1 MQEEQR
7 PPLLDLEEALV
18 ADDDRSRRNEIL
30 ETLVS
35 EARTVKARLDRGLA
49 PAEAAAAQR
58 LLQALYAAH
67 QTVRAVWRFH
77 HHARGR

>member
-1 MQEEQR
+1 MPEEER
-7 PPLLDLEEALV
+7 TPLLELEAALI
-18 ADDDRSRRNEIL
+18 ADGDRSRRNAIL

-35 EARTVKARLDRGLA
+35 EARAVKARLDRGLA

-58 LLQALYAAH
+58 FLQALYAAH

-77 HHARGR
+77 HAA

>member
-1 MQEEQR
+1 MAEEPR
-7 PPLLDLEEALV
+7 TPLLDLEAALV
-18 ADDDRSRRNEIL
+18 ADDRGRRDEIL
-30 ETLVS
+30 HALGDQ
-35 EARTVKARLDRGLA
+35 ARATKARLDHGLA

-77 HHARGR
+77 HAR

>member
-1 MQEEQR
+1 
-7 PPLLDLEEALV
+7 
-18 ADDDRSRRNEIL
+18 
-30 ETLVS
+30 
-35 EARTVKARLDRGLA
+35 LA

-77 HHARGR
+77 HHAA